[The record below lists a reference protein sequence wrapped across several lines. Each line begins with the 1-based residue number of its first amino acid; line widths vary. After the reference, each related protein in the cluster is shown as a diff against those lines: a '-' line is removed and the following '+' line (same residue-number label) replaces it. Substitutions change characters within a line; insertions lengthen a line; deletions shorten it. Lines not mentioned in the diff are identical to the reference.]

1 MTKKSKV
8 APPERRTLFAR
19 IPAEQYRRLKILA
32 VNREVR
38 VGELVREA
46 LDRFLSKEAPDGK
59 P

>member
-1 MTKKSKV
+1 MKKSKV
-8 APPERRTLFAR
+8 TPERRTLFAR

-46 LDRFLSKEAPDGK
+46 LDRFLSKEAPDGR

>member
-1 MTKKSKV
+1 MTKKAKV

-19 IPAEQYRRLKILA
+19 IPVDQYKRLKLLA
-32 VNREVR
+32 VHREVR

-46 LDRFLSKEAPDGK
+46 LDRFLNKEAPDGK